1 MPAALPATAS
11 ALTASITL
19 EDETDLLY
27 EEDILRNG
35 YSLKYWWRYMEAKK
49 RAPAKQRNMIAER
62 ALKYL
67 PGSYKVWHAY
77 LKDRREQ
84 ALHRRPEDPAIEN
97 LNRTYERALVYMHKM
112 PRIWLDYLEF
122 LSAQHR
128 PTATRHAFDRALRA
142 LPITQHDRVWE
153 LYLKFARACPVK
165 ETAVRVYRRYL
176 QFEPDGVEE
185 YVDFLLSIGRFS
197 EAALK
202 LAEML
207 NRENFVSQN
216 GKSRH
221 KLWMELCDLVCK
233 HPQEVKGLR
242 VEAIIHSGLRTFTD
256 EAGHLWSALAD
267 YFIRQAQF
275 EQARDVYEEG
285 ISSVMTVRDF
295 SMLFDAYTQFE
306 ESMISAKIEAQQA
319 AEAEGGGGAASAD
332 EQLDLDMRLARLER
346 LMARRAELLSSVLLR
361 QNPHNVHE
369 WLKRA
374 SLFEGQPAKIIHTFA
389 TAVKTVDPH
398 RALGKPQSLWLAFA
412 LFYEANSD
420 VKNARVI
427 LRKAT
432 QQPYKTVDDLAAV
445 WMGWA
450 EMELR
455 HKKYDE
461 ARKVLADATAIPPAA
476 KRRAEVEEAGPVQGR
491 LYKHTKLWSFYADL
505 QESLGGFD
513 ATKRCYEQMIE
524 LRIVTPQLV
533 LNFGAFLEEHKHFEE
548 SFRCYEKGV
557 ALFKYPYVQPIWLT
571 YLTRFVARYGGAKLE
586 RARDLFEQAL
596 DGCPAEEASK
606 VFLLYAKLEE
616 EHGLARNA
624 MAVYDRATRAVAL
637 EQRYELY
644 NMYIAKAAEYFG
656 VTKTRDIYEQ
666 AINAL
671 PQDKSNEMCVRYAN
685 LERKLG
691 EVDRARA
698 IYSHGAQEA
707 DPRTH
712 APFWETWHDFEV
724 AHGNED
730 TFREM
735 LRVKRSVKA
744 HFSHATVATLPSAGD
759 KRPRDDEAPS
769 GAVDQMAA
777 LEERNAPPPPQWTG
791 GGGGGGGGGGD
802 FTPSAA
808 FAGARPGY
816 VFKRG
821 EQGVGYYRDGPA
833 PGAAIADEEI
843 DIDDGDGDD
852 GDGGGGGGGG
862 DGEAQIEQLKVP
874 QAVFGAAGISTGG
887 GGAMDRLRARQG

>member
-1 MPAALPATAS
+1 MPTAPD
-11 ALTASITL
+11 LNL
-19 EDETDLLY
+19 EDDTDLLY

-35 YSLKYWWRYMEAKK
+35 YSLKYWWRYMEAKQ

-67 PGSYKVWHAY
+67 PGSYKVWHNY
-77 LKDRREQ
+77 LKDRRQ
-84 ALHRRPEDPAIEN
+84 QVLHRRPEDPAIEN
-97 LNRTYERALVYMHKM
+97 LNRTYERALVTMHKM

-122 LSAQHR
+122 LLGQHR
-128 PTATRHAFDRALRA
+128 TTATRQKFDRALRA
-142 LPITQHDRVWE
+142 LPITQHEPIWK
-153 LYLKFARACPVK
+153 LYLQFAKECPVK
-165 ETAVRVYRRYL
+165 ETAVRVYRRYV
-176 QFEPDGVEE
+176 QFEPEGSEE
-185 YVDFLLSIGRFS
+185 YVDFLLSIGRVG

-202 LAEML
+202 LAELL
-207 NRENFVSQN
+207 NRENFVSMR

-233 HPQEVKGLR
+233 HPQGVKGLR

-256 EAGHLWSALAD
+256 EAGHLWGALAD

-285 ISSVMTVRDF
+285 ISTVMTVRDF
-295 SMLFDAYTQFE
+295 SMLFDAYSQFE
-306 ESMISAKIEAQQA
+306 ESMITAKIEAQG
-319 AEAEGGGGAASAD
+319 EAELAGA

-346 LMARRAELLSSVLLR
+346 LMARRGELLSSVLLR

-374 SLFEGQPAKIIHTFA
+374 NLFEGHPAKMIHTFA
-389 TAVKTVDPH
+389 TAVKTVDPQK
-398 RALGKPQSLWLAFA
+398 ALGKPQNLWLAFA

-432 QQPYKTVDDLAAV
+432 LVPYKAVDDLATV

-461 ARKVLADATAIPPAA
+461 ALKVLKEATKIPPAVQ
-476 KRRAEVEEAGPVQGR
+476 RAAHVEEAGPVQGR

-505 QESLGGFD
+505 QESIGATKEGGFD
-513 ATKRCYEQMIE
+513 ATKSVYEQMID
-524 LRIVTPQLV
+524 LKIVTPQII
-533 LNFGAFLEEHKHFEE
+533 LNFAAFLEEHKHFEE
-548 SFRCYEKGV
+548 SFRAFERGV
-557 ALFKYPYVQPIWLT
+557 ALFRYPYVKPIWT
-571 YLTRFVARYGGAKLE
+571 VYLSKFVARYGGAKLE

-596 DGCPAEEASK
+596 DGCPPEEAGPI
-606 VFLLYAKLEE
+606 FLLYAKLEE
-616 EHGLARNA
+616 DHGLVRNA
-624 MAVYDRATRAVAL
+624 MSVYDRAASTVTL
-637 EQRYELY
+637 EQRYALY

-671 PQDKSNEMCVRYAN
+671 PQARSTEMCQRYAN

-698 IYSHGAQEA
+698 IYMHGSQEV
-707 DPRTH
+707 DPKLNED
-712 APFWETWHDFEV
+712 FWATWHDFEV

-744 HFSHATVATLPSAGD
+744 HFSQAAPAPKAIGE
-759 KRPRDDEAPS
+759 KRPREEEAPADS
-769 GAVDQMAA
+769 MAA
-777 LEERNAPPPPQWTG
+777 LDAQQPGRPAPQWTG
-791 GGGGGGGGGGD
+791 GAGEDGGADG
-802 FTPSAA
+802 FMPAA
-808 FAGARPGY
+808 GFLGARPGFA
-816 VFKRG
+816 FKLG
-821 EQGVGYYRDGPA
+821 ALGVGYYRDGPA
-833 PGAAIADEEI
+833 PAAAEGDEEI
-843 DIDDGDGDD
+843 DIDADADA
-852 GDGGGGGGGG
+852 
-862 DGEAQIEQLKVP
+862 EPQIEQLKVP
-874 QAVFGAAGISTGG
+874 SAVFGAAGIGG
-887 GGAMDRLRARQG
+887 PAEPMGAMDRLKAKKG